1 MKVKVIQ
8 TIPDGDTCKGCIFYR
23 SSTSYDMDGPSVS
36 MRCILFN
43 RVEFAL
49 TNSTNLYMRKCDK
62 CRSLKDGD
70 EINITDNTLLEIK
83 GE

>member
-1 MKVKVIQ
+1 MNIKIIQ
-8 TIPDGDTCKGCIFYR
+8 KIPDGNTCKGCIFYR
-23 SSTSYDMDGPSVS
+23 SSITYDMYGPSLS

-49 TNSTNLYMRKCDK
+49 TNSTNYYMRKCDK

-70 EINITDNTLLEIK
+70 EIDLTVK
-83 GE
+83 P